1 MISVLASVVES
12 NASSLNSSLSG
23 NLSSNL
29 SALSNGLSGNLSI
42 LSNLSVLSPYPLQP
56 VVPGGSNFSG
66 GNGSGAG
73 AGAGGAV
80 GAGASQDGGPVFPA
94 YIRTTSMV
102 LCIIILGIGVVGNIM
117 VPIVIL
123 KTKDMRNSTNIFL
136 TNLSIADLMVLLV
149 CTPTVLVEVNSKP
162 ETWVLGEEMCKAVP
176 FVELTVAHAS
186 VLTILAIS
194 FERYYAICEP
204 LKAGYVCTKTRAL
217 IICLL
222 AWALAA
228 LFTSPILTIA
238 EYHTEMWYDSTF
250 VAVCLTQADTFW
262 RAAFFITSI
271 SAFFF
276 LPLFIL
282 IVLYSIIAR
291 HLMSNPG
298 IVAPAA
304 NTAAVRYRRQVVA
317 MLATVVLS
325 FFVCLLPFRAF
336 TLLIILTPPEVVMG
350 LGAEKYYNVLF
361 FCRIMFHLNSAVNPI
376 LYNLMSTKF
385 REGFRNI
392 CCCKMHRFKKRRR
405 GSRVLARKSTFTTT
419 TLTNTS
425 SSQKSKSS
433 SSEHGYLLKKSVVK
447 MISFDDT
454 CSASLVLEDSLTTK
468 ITKFTAT
475 RIPLNKLQESYV

>member
-228 LFTSPILTIA
+228 LFTSPILLIMEYRFEEYIDDTMVPVCWASAESLLRKLYYLATI
-238 EYHTEMWYDSTF
+238 S
-250 VAVCLTQADTFW
+250 L
-262 RAAFFITSI
+262 FFI
-271 SAFFF
+271 
-276 LPLFIL
+276 LPFC
-282 IVLYSIIAR
+282 VLLVVYTVIAR
-291 HLMSNPG
+291 HLMAPPTSASAPG
-298 IVAPAA
+298 PPGAPQDTSSYNHRA
-304 NTAAVRYRRQVVA
+304 RRQVVL

-325 FFVCLLPFRAF
+325 FFVCLLPFRVV
-336 TLLIILTPPEVVMG
+336 TLW
-350 LGAEKYYNVLF
+350 VLF
-361 FCRIMFHLNSAVNPI
+361 GPDVRDKSGRPLSYYGVLHFSRLMLYLNSAVNPI
-376 LYNLMSTKF
+376 LYNLMSSKF
-385 REGFRNI
+385 RYGFRKL
-392 CCCKMHRFKKRRR
+392 CCCLRSRRR
-405 GSRVLARKSTFTTT
+405 NQLQLLRHTGTLTTT
-419 TLTNTS
+419 FSSARFRGSPSLSWRS
-425 SSQKSKSS
+425 SSMESRAPVSYCRNGSYRRNAMSS
-433 SSEHGYLLKKSVVK
+433 SLLKQNS
-447 MISFDDT
+447 
-454 CSASLVLEDSLTTK
+454 DSTIRGLS
-468 ITKFTAT
+468 
-475 RIPLNKLQESYV
+475 ESYV